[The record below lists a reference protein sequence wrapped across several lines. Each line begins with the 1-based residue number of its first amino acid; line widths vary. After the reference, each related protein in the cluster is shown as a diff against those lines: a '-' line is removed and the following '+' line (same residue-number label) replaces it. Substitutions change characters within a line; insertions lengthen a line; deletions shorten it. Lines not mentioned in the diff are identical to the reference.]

1 MKANHDDN
9 IAKGKQTLGFLLKP
23 QKMKIWGHLIKE
35 WNNGKERERERE
47 RENKR

>member
-23 QKMKIWGHLIKE
+23 QKMKIWGHLIIKWNVGKE
-35 WNNGKERERERE
+35 SWERERI
-47 RENKR
+47 KDD